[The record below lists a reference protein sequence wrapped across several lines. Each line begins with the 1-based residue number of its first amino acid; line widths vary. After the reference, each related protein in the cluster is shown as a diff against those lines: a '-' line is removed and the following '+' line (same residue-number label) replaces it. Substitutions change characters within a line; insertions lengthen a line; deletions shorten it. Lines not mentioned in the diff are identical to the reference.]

1 MGSPLFSAR
10 LVALGCWLGAAL
22 VQAQTP
28 AAAPAEPPLAADLRE
43 EVRHVPV
50 RVKDLYGREESRDIP
65 VTVFR
70 PRGAG
75 PFPLVI
81 FNHGRAVSAKRAQ
94 QGRQRY
100 EHIARY
106 LTHKGFVVLVPT
118 RVGYGETYG
127 DFDPESSGACNA
139 PRLEPMAK
147 AASDQVLATWA
158 WARSLPEVDT
168 SRWLVMGQSVGG
180 LTAVA
185 TVARQ
190 PEGLLGGINWAGG
203 SGGDPDQRT
212 GNPCSPHA
220 LQALWRRQSAPELA
234 PMLWLYWENDRYW
247 GPEIPRRWFQAWR
260 EGGAPAEFHQFAPSG
275 ADGHS
280 GSTAD
285 MDHWVPQVD
294 AFLARLGFKQA
305 GLPPLPPAQAAV
317 AVSDVD
323 RVPVNENARAQFYQ
337 KFLAS
342 PLPRA
347 FAISPTGA
355 LGWATGDWAV
365 GRALGFCQARRGE
378 VCKLYAVDNTVVWAP

>member
-1 MGSPLFSAR
+1 MGNRLLFAR
-10 LVALGCWLGAAL
+10 FLALGWLLGAAL
-22 VQAQTP
+22 AQAQTAASPSTEP
-28 AAAPAEPPLAADLRE
+28 ALAADLRE
-43 EVRHVPV
+43 SVQHVPV

-70 PRGAG
+70 PQGAG

-106 LTHKGFVVLVPT
+106 LVHKGFVVMVPT

-127 DFDPESSGACNA
+127 DFDPESSGNCNA
-139 PRLEPMAK
+139 MRVEPMAQ

-158 WARSLPEVDT
+158 WARSQPGVDA

-190 PEGLLGGINWAGG
+190 PEGLLGGINWSGG
-203 SGGDPDQRT
+203 TGGDPDQRT
-212 GNPCSPHA
+212 GNPCGPQVI
-220 LQALWRRQSAPELA
+220 QALWRRQSAPERA

-247 GPEIPRRWFQAWR
+247 GAEHPRRWFQAWR
-260 EGGAPAEFHQFAPSG
+260 EGGAPAEFQQLGASG
-275 ADGHS
+275 SDGHS
-280 GSTAD
+280 GATAD
-285 MDHWVPQVD
+285 MDHWVPRVD
-294 AFLARLGFKQA
+294 AFLAQLGFKQP
-305 GLPPLPPAQAAV
+305 GLPALPPAQPTGAV
-317 AVSDVD
+317 TDLE
-323 RVPVNENARAQFYQ
+323 RVPVSDSTRANFYQ

-347 FAISPTGA
+347 FAISPSGA
-355 LGWATGDWAV
+355 VGWATGDWAV

-378 VCKLYAVDNTVVWAP
+378 VCKLYAVDNTLVWAP